1 MRTASETASYPERN
15 RAGRSACA
23 LLAIGTAF
31 GDAGAVALFDGRN
44 PDQLQTAGAGRRCVP
59 ATGFFRKAKGGDET
73 RDQGTGQLYGTRCE
87 LIQRL
92 DRAVTAADIALRSG
106 MPREP

>member
-1 MRTASETASYPERN
+1 MGATPTNYKRVPGAA
-15 RAGRSACA
+15 
-23 LLAIGTAF
+23 AF
-31 GDAGAVALFDGRN
+31 
-44 PDQLQTAGAGRRCVP
+44 QQ
-59 ATGFFRKAKGGDET
+59 TGFFRKAKGGDEA
-73 RDQGTGQLYGTRCE
+73 RHQGTGQLYDTRRE